1 MQILKLP
8 NRWSGERAP
17 IGKKC
22 LQAKNRWTDARPC
35 FQCQEGGGGREPA
48 RAGASDSARL
58 TSFGEMPQMSGDAYE
73 WQGTREGRAR
83 LDCGLGRGSF
93 SKPIL
98 QSPAPAPLFP
108 TQTHSLIV
116 WLCSSHAST
125 VILQALVC
133 EVEGLELS
141 AASPL
146 GCRNDSTTSG
156 A

>member
-1 MQILKLP
+1 MQTLKLP

-17 IGKKC
+17 IGKKR

-48 RAGASDSARL
+48 GVGASDSAPL
-58 TSFGEMPQMSGDAYE
+58 TSFGEMPQMSGDCPLS
-73 WQGTREGRAR
+73 GKGREGRAR
-83 LDCGLGRGSF
+83 LDCSLGRGSF

-98 QSPAPAPLFP
+98 QIPAPAPLFP

-125 VILQALVC
+125 VILHARVC
-133 EVEGLELS
+133 EAVGLELS

-146 GCRNDSTTSG
+146 GCRNDSTKSG